1 MPAGVSAYTALANVT
16 LGSNTSTVTFTSISQ
31 SYRDL
36 VLVIEGRSTISENPT
51 MRFNA
56 DTGSNYPM
64 VNMYGTGS
72 LARSAGSGSAYFFIG
87 YGVTFESAYRASAII
102 NIMDYSAT
110 DKHKSVLIRDD
121 NSVIATEAQA
131 GRWASTAA
139 VNSISC
145 FFNFGAN
152 WTTGTT
158 FALYGV
164 SA

>member
-16 LGSNTSTVTFTSISQ
+16 LGSNTSTVTFTSISA
-31 SYRDL
+31 SYKDL
-36 VLVIEGRSTISENPT
+36 VLVIEGRSSISENPT

-64 VNMYGTGS
+64 VNMYGNGS
-72 LARSAGSGSAYFFIG
+72 TTTSATSNSAYFFIG
-87 YGVTFESAYRASAII
+87 YGVTFDSGNRSSAII
-102 NIMDYSAT
+102 NVMDYSAT
-110 DKHKSVLIRDD
+110 DKHKAILIRD
-121 NSVIATEAQA
+121 NNPGVATEAQA
-131 GRWASTAA
+131 GRWANTAA

-164 SA
+164 SS